1 MGLIKVM
8 EVVLAFLVGK
18 YTMLMFAIWV
28 SLVSLLLHFP
38 QEPYLTPELSS
49 GNVGMQ
55 KQTFCSS
62 PVALHL
68 LQNCLDLAFMQYI
81 GDVGDTAWRQA
92 DLLMGFLRAWLFSEK
107 L

>member
-1 MGLIKVM
+1 
-8 EVVLAFLVGK
+8 
-18 YTMLMFAIWV
+18 
-28 SLVSLLLHFP
+28 
-38 QEPYLTPELSS
+38 
-49 GNVGMQ
+49 MQ

-62 PVALHL
+62 PVELHL

>member
-1 MGLIKVM
+1 MGVTSIIASTFSPRTLFHTRTIKR
-8 EVVLAFLVGK
+8 K
-18 YTMLMFAIWV
+18 C
-28 SLVSLLLHFP
+28 
-38 QEPYLTPELSS
+38 
-49 GNVGMQ
+49 GNA
-55 KQTFCSS
+55 KTFCSS

-81 GDVGDTAWRQA
+81 GEVGDTAWRQA